1 MNVVMAIFLLAR
13 ITRRAA
19 VPVAE
24 KEDFDYASTAPV
36 VAMGVEEAWDQE
48 DQLLVPEGY
57 DPEDDEIILE

>member
-1 MNVVMAIFLLAR
+1 MAVFLLGRMA
-13 ITRRAA
+13 TRSA
-19 VPVAE
+19 VPEDE

-57 DPEDDEIILE
+57 EHTEEEPVEEKA